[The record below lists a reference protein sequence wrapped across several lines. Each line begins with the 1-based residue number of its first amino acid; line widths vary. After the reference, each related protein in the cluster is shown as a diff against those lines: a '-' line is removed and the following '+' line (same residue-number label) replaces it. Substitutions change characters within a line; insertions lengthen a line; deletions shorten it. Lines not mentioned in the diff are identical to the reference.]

1 MKTQP
6 PSEADWRRRHALN
19 MAGQLPENVTD
30 ALVILELLR
39 ELVVTFLHGDM
50 PGARQG
56 ARSNAQSPRLER
68 MNETVRRR

>member
-39 ELVVTFLHGDM
+39 ELVVTFLHVDM
-50 PGARQG
+50 PEPAKAPVVTLIRPDLS
-56 ARSNAQSPRLER
+56 A
-68 MNETVRRR
+68 